1 MKYVIDLPDDYDK
14 NWIMADM
21 PITIRRD
28 GADYMRRKTLLE
40 PYKPEQEPEPEKEVF
55 EVGDEVINLDGGL
68 AYVLIPN
75 YENDNE
81 RMILLMQD
89 YVMPQMARKITWEK
103 TGKNNK
109 SVKELIRLAY
119 EALNEVDE

>member
-55 EVGDEVINLDGGL
+55 EVGDEVIDSVGEL
-68 AYVLIPN
+68 AYVFSPN

-81 RMILLMQD
+81 NMILLMD
-89 YVMPQMARKITWEK
+89 GYAIPQMARKKLWKK
-103 TGKNNK
+103 TGRNK
-109 SVKELIRLAY
+109 DSIKTLIRLAY
-119 EALNEVDE
+119 EALNEVDK